1 MMQENKKHILVIKH
15 GALGDLMQSIGILMD
30 IRLRYPS
37 GVITLLTSPA
47 YLQLAQRCPYINAVI
62 VDNRAPIWRVD
73 QQFKLQRKLQRQPFD
88 LVIDLQNSDRSRMYR
103 QFWIPKTEWIGRSAE
118 AEAPVSGLAGLIELL
133 NNAGIP
139 VQHAYHPDMSWM
151 VADVSAILN
160 QHGIDK
166 EYIALIPGSSSKHL
180 HKRWPY
186 YAALAT
192 ALINEGQQV
201 VVILG
206 PEEADIGKQMP
217 GHLIQGLN
225 WFELAGVLNGAKFV
239 VGNDTGPSHI
249 ASYLN
254 KSGLAIFGPTTSAAR
269 AEIGHRN
276 FKTIEVDNLAA
287 LTFDQV
293 LTHLIIHLKSNL

>member
-1 MMQENKKHILVIKH
+1 MQENKKHMLVIKH
-15 GALGDLMQSIGILMD
+15 GALGDLMQSIGVLMD
-30 IRLRYPS
+30 IRSQYTDAE
-37 GVITLLTSPA
+37 ITFLTGTA
-47 YLQLAQRCPYINAVI
+47 YLQLMQRCPYIDHVI

-73 QQFKLQRKLQRQPFD
+73 QQFKLQKILQRQSFD

-103 QFWIPKTEWIGRSAE
+103 QFWFSKVKWIGRSAD
-118 AEAPVSGLAGLIELL
+118 AEAPTSGLAGLITLL
-133 NNAGIP
+133 SDAGLSI
-139 VQHAYHPDMSWM
+139 QHAYHPDMSWM
-151 VADVSAILN
+151 VGDISALLN
-160 QHGIDK
+160 KHGIGED
-166 EYIALIPGSSSKHL
+166 YIVLIPGSSSQHL
-180 HKRWPY
+180 DKRWPH

-192 ALINEGQQV
+192 ALINKGKQV

-217 GHLIQGLN
+217 GHLVQGLN
-225 WFELAGVLNGAKFV
+225 WFELAGVLNGATFV

-254 KSGLAIFGPTTSAAR
+254 KAGLAIFGPTTSAAR

-287 LTFDQV
+287 LTVEQV
-293 LTHLIIHLKSNL
+293 LAHVITHQKSIL